1 MGVNDA
7 SLSVEAIN
15 GAGEPPTTGETLI
28 GGGVPIT
35 GERLDD
41 LERST
46 AASSAQA
53 QEKQTTIHAGRA
65 ISVVFFVSIAARVLT
80 LGSQALI
87 AATFGTTDQMAAYT
101 LALIVPATI
110 AGILTTAVGAAII
123 PVFIEYRER
132 HGEPEAMRLLWIV
145 TTLSTLVLVVFTGA
159 LVAAAPLLVQLFSHQ
174 LNAATQALATVLM
187 RFLMPVLLLQG
198 LITLIGAVL
207 NAYGRFAAASLLPAA
222 NALCIIAFLVLG
234 QHAWGI
240 YALGWGTVAGYT
252 LNLLLLIVVYLR
264 LGLRFRFSLYWRH
277 PGVRRIAVLAS
288 PALFSALLVNG
299 NILIDQFMAS
309 LLPPSD
315 FASLSYAVKLVD
327 TPAQFFYIALSSAL
341 LPVFSLQ
348 VARRQFDLLSTTFRQ
363 VVIYAAIVLLPAGA
377 LLSVLAHPVV
387 EALFQRG
394 RFDSLS
400 TDVVAGAMML
410 LAPSI
415 FLFSYSF
422 INGRIYNARQDNITL
437 RNVSVLS
444 LVLNG
449 VLDFVLMQFWGVAG
463 IAFSTTLTYLIS
475 ALVLL
480 LLLNRKLP
488 GIRLPQ
494 LGLAVGKATLAAVL
508 MWLACAGLQQVPAV
522 EHLQVL
528 VRLAVLSVVGLAFY
542 LAVLLCLRLRELG
555 MLWQMVRARLPL
567 GR

>member
-1 MGVNDA
+1 MGVNDT

-15 GAGEPPTTGETLI
+15 GAGEQP
-28 GGGVPIT
+28 V
-35 GERLDD
+35 
-41 LERST
+41 LEALPEHLPQT
-46 AASSAQA
+46 
-53 QEKQTTIHAGRA
+53 KQTTIHAGRA

-80 LGSQALI
+80 LVSQALI
-87 AATFGTTDQMAAYT
+87 AATFGTSDQMAAYT
-101 LALIVPATI
+101 LALIVPATL

-123 PVFIEYRER
+123 PVFIEYREH
-132 HGEPEAMRLLWIV
+132 HGEQEAMRLLWII
-145 TTLSTLVLVVFTGA
+145 TTLSMLVLVVVTGV
-159 LVAAAPLLVQLFSHQ
+159 LVAAAPLLVQVFSHQ
-174 LNAATQALATVLM
+174 LNASTQALATILM

-198 LITLIGAVL
+198 LITLVGAVL

-222 NALCIIAFLVLG
+222 NALCIIAFLLLG
-234 QHAWGI
+234 EHAWGI
-240 YALGWGTVAGYT
+240 YALGWGTVAGYA

-264 LGLRFRFSLYWRH
+264 LGLRFHPGLHWRH
-277 PGVRRIAVLAS
+277 PGVVRIVVLSS

-309 LLPPSD
+309 LLPARD

-348 VARRQFDLLSTTFRQ
+348 VARRQFDLLSSTFRR

-394 RFDSLS
+394 RFDGLS
-400 TDVVAGAMML
+400 TDIVAGAMLL

-422 INGRIYNARQDNITL
+422 INGRIYNARQDNKTL

-444 LVLNG
+444 LALNG
-449 VLDFVLMQFWGVAG
+449 VLDYVFMQFWGVAG
-463 IAFSTTLTYLIS
+463 IAFSTTLTYLI
-475 ALVLL
+475 AATVLIV
-480 LLLNRKLP
+480 LLNRKLP

-494 LGLAVGKATLAAVL
+494 LGLAVGKAALAAAL
-508 MWLACAGLQQVPAV
+508 MWVVCAALQQVQAV
-522 EHLQVL
+522 EQLQVL
-528 VRLAVLSVVGLAFY
+528 VRLVVLSVVGLVFY
-542 LAVLLCLRLRELG
+542 LVILSSMRLHELG
-555 MLWQMVRARLPL
+555 MLWAMVRARLPF

>member
-7 SLSVEAIN
+7 SISIEAIN
-15 GAGEPPTTGETLI
+15 GAGEMPTAGEMQA
-28 GGGVPIT
+28 
-35 GERLDD
+35 D
-41 LERST
+41 LET
-46 AASSAQA
+46 AASSSAPS
-53 QEKQTTIHAGRA
+53 QEKQATIHAGRA

-87 AATFGTTDQMAAYT
+87 AATFGTSDQMAAYT

-123 PVFIEYRER
+123 PVFIDYRENR
-132 HGEPEAMRLLWIV
+132 GEQEALRLLWIIS
-145 TTLSTLVLVVFTGA
+145 TLSTVVLVVVTGV
-159 LVAAAPLLVQLFSHQ
+159 LVVAAPLLVSVFSHQ
-174 LNAATQALATVLM
+174 LNASTQALAIVLM

-198 LITLIGAVL
+198 LITLVSAVL

-222 NALCIIAFLVLG
+222 NALCIIGFLLLWG
-234 QHAWGI
+234 QSWGI

-252 LNLLLLIVVYLR
+252 LNLLLLIAVYLR
-264 LGLRFRFSLYWRH
+264 LGLRFHLGFHWRH
-277 PGVRRIAVLAS
+277 PGVIRIAVLAS

-309 LLPPSD
+309 LLPPAD

-363 VVIYAAIVLLPAGA
+363 VVIYTAIVLLPAGA

-387 EALFQRG
+387 EVLFQRG

-400 TDVVAGAMML
+400 TDVVAGAMLL

-422 INGRIYNARQDNITL
+422 INGRIYNARQDNTTL

-444 LVLNG
+444 LALNA
-449 VLDFVLMQFWGVAG
+449 VLDYVLMQFWGVAG

-475 ALVLL
+475 ATVLIVLL
-480 LLLNRKLP
+480 DRKLP

-494 LGLAVGKATLAAVL
+494 LGLAVGKAALAAAL
-508 MWLACAGLQQVPAV
+508 MWAGCAALQQVPSV
-522 EHLQVL
+522 EHLQAL
-528 VRLAVLSVVGLAFY
+528 VRLVVLSVVGLVLY
-542 LAVLLCLRLRELG
+542 LAILSCLRLRELG
-555 MLWQMVRARLPL
+555 MLWDMVRARLPL

>member
-1 MGVNDA
+1 MGVNET

-15 GAGEPPTTGETLI
+15 GADEQAA
-28 GGGVPIT
+28 
-35 GERLDD
+35 
-41 LERST
+41 LESGPE
-46 AASSAQA
+46 SLPQS
-53 QEKQTTIHAGRA
+53 KQTTIHAGRA

-87 AATFGTTDQMAAYT
+87 AATFGTSDQMAAYT

-123 PVFIEYRER
+123 PVFIEYREH
-132 HGEPEAMRLLWIV
+132 HGEQEAMRLLWII
-145 TTLSTLVLVVFTGA
+145 TTLSTLA
-159 LVAAAPLLVQLFSHQ
+159 LVAVTVALAAAAPLLVQVFSHQ
-174 LNAATQALATVLM
+174 LSASTQELATILM

-222 NALCIIAFLVLG
+222 NALCIIAFLLLG
-234 QHAWGI
+234 EHTWGI
-240 YALGWGTVAGYT
+240 YALGWGTVAGYA
-252 LNLLLLIVVYLR
+252 LNLLLLLVVSLR
-264 LGLRFRFSLYWRH
+264 LGLRFHLGFNWRH
-277 PGVRRIAVLAS
+277 PGVMRIVVLSS

-309 LLPPSD
+309 LLPARD

-394 RFDSLS
+394 RFDGLS
-400 TDVVAGAMML
+400 TDIVAGAMLL

-422 INGRIYNARQDNITL
+422 INGRIYNARQDNKTL

-444 LVLNG
+444 LALNG
-449 VLDFVLMQFWGVAG
+449 ILDYVLMQFWGVAG

-475 ALVLL
+475 ATVLI

-494 LGLAVGKATLAAVL
+494 LGLAVGKAALAAAL
-508 MWLACAGLQQVPAV
+508 MWVVCAALQQVPAV
-522 EHLQVL
+522 AHLQVL
-528 VRLAVLSVVGLAFY
+528 VRLVALSAMGLVFY
-542 LAVLLCLRLRELG
+542 LAVLSCMRLRELG
-555 MLWQMVRARLPL
+555 MLWDMLRARLPF